1 MLTIVA
7 RTNVLCEYYSHPFFI
22 KMWYYATRGESM
34 RKCILII
41 AILLIVPTVV
51 FAAKDGIKFSM
62 TLNPGDTY
70 KTDKFYL
77 QGSIHS
83 VHMPINSVIKP
94 ANTQKVVIASNKY
107 NLLGVPKQKERVV
120 KNAKSGTFVAFA
132 MPKQSKGN
140 YNYQFAAYS
149 NAFGGNESYE
159 VYAGFKSD
167 TLLIDSILD

>member
-1 MLTIVA
+1 
-7 RTNVLCEYYSHPFFI
+7 
-22 KMWYYATRGESM
+22 M

-94 ANTQKVVIASNKY
+94 SNTQKVIVASYKY
-107 NLLGVPKQKERVV
+107 NWLGNDTFSKRRPTD
-120 KNAKSGTFVAFA
+120 AKSGTFAAFA

-140 YNYQFAAYS
+140 YNYRFAAYS
-149 NAFGGNESYE
+149 NAFGGTESYE